1 MTTLFDNTGL
11 PLWVYVVLIVVG
23 SVLFLVIAAILLRW
37 WYVRRKAKEP
47 VYNGLTGATRRMTVR
62 RGRMVP
68 TSQHLSLTGS
78 KFGMRQFGLLADNES
93 TLTGRRSPFEWW
105 STMVD
110 RSHSRQDS
118 VSQMEAGSIY
128 TRPSSRATTVMTRRE
143 YMTATP
149 TQTPEKIKEPALR
162 TTELTIPSPSPSPTL
177 SSHRPSINFSRSF
190 AQKVPSSPLTQRSQ
204 YTLSRIEESSPPTS
218 MSSYSP
224 VPAKRSSYLSAIH
237 PLDNTPLPNT
247 AIDARLTSTALREPM
262 TMTPSNSQP
271 TPSMVSP
278 EPLQSQYN
286 QTSFL
291 LGPTDRDSHRLS
303 GSAIS
308 SSRKSGDFAPSQT
321 PPRPK
326 TAGAA
331 TSKSRRNPLQDST
344 RTFSTQ
350 QLPMALAVPKPV
362 MQSTSRRNEAPQ
374 PGSLYRQT
382 NQSQPNL
389 SKRSSMASQ
398 REGAKPSNSKSGSRK
413 SSVSIGRNGVVYE
426 SQLPAYWTSRSDV
439 QDISSTLEVKG
450 TEPRPSFNNETK
462 RNGSNTTSTT
472 DDGERDNI
480 IGVVTVPGKNNTR
493 VLRKKSLRRLQPQ
506 KGSPTSS
513 D

>member
-23 SVLFLVIAAILLRW
+23 SLLLLVIVAILLRW
-37 WYVRRKAKEP
+37 FYVRRRAKSPE
-47 VYNGLTGATRRMTVR
+47 YNGLTGATRRMTVR

-149 TQTPEKIKEPALR
+149 TRTPEKTKETAMR
-162 TTELTIPSPSPSPTL
+162 TTELTIPSPSPSPTP

-218 MSSYSP
+218 MSSNSP
-224 VPAKRSSYLSAIH
+224 IPANRSSYLSAIH
-237 PLDNTPLPNT
+237 PLDNTPLPISV
-247 AIDARLTSTALREPM
+247 IDARPSSTALRESM
-262 TMTPSNSQP
+262 TVTTVKSLPA
-271 TPSMVSP
+271 
-278 EPLQSQYN
+278 QSKISVPPGQTRN
-286 QTSFL
+286 NPTSFL
-291 LGPTDRDSHRLS
+291 IGPTDRASHRLS
-303 GSAIS
+303 ASATS
-308 SSRKSGDFAPSQT
+308 YSRGPGDLSQPPI

-331 TSKSRRNPLQDST
+331 TSKSRRNPSLDST
-344 RTFSTQ
+344 RNFSTP
-350 QLPMALAVPKPV
+350 QLPTTLAVPRPV
-362 MQSTSRRNEAPQ
+362 MQIPNRRSEAPH
-374 PGSLYRQT
+374 PSSMYRQT

-389 SKRSSMASQ
+389 SKRSSTASQ
-398 REGAKPSNSKSGSRK
+398 RESLRPSNSKSGSRK
-413 SSVSIGRNGVVYE
+413 SSISIGPSGVVYE
-426 SQLPAYWTSRSDV
+426 SQLPDYWTSRTDL
-439 QDISSTLEVKG
+439 QDLSSTLGVKG
-450 TEPRPSFNNETK
+450 SEPRASFNGAR
-462 RNGSNTTSTT
+462 RNGSNTE
-472 DDGERDNI
+472 DEGERDNI

-506 KGSPTSS
+506 KGSPTS
-513 D
+513 